1 MSTVSLLMARFG
13 ARAVIP
19 IDEVCREYFAPV
31 TLPNISFV
39 IVSTPPANSDQKA
52 NWGNAV

>member
-1 MSTVSLLMARFG
+1 MARFG